1 MIIISEEQLLQ
12 LCKKALKNRVE
23 NVTDKT
29 FRPVFMSM
37 LQVNEKANGA
47 LSEPWSELELLR
59 WVKSKDVSAHV
70 LPKSVPKGPSKVVE
84 I

>member
-47 LSEPWSELELLR
+47 LSELELLR

>member
-1 MIIISEEQLLQ
+1 
-12 LCKKALKNRVE
+12 
-23 NVTDKT
+23 
-29 FRPVFMSM
+29 MSM

-47 LSEPWSELELLR
+47 LSELELLR

-70 LPKSVPKGPSKVVE
+70 LPKFLPKGPSKVVE